1 MTVLEQLVVTARS
14 DPRWSERIAN
24 QANTMAESPTCQAW
38 GRKGGSHY
46 KDGQFTKK

>member
-1 MTVLEQLVVTARS
+1 MTVLELLAQTMSVDPEWADLIADAATTAG
-14 DPRWSERIAN
+14 EL
-24 QANTMAESPTCQAW
+24 TCDTW

>member
-1 MTVLEQLVVTARS
+1 MTVLEHLVAVATT
-14 DPRWSERIAN
+14 DPEW
-24 QANTMAESPTCQAW
+24 AEMIPRPAVDAPDSLTCKEW

>member
-1 MTVLEQLVVTARS
+1 MTVLEQLVVAATS
-14 DPRWSERIAN
+14 DPAWSEMLRC
-24 QANTMAESPTCQAW
+24 QASTAVEAPTCTEW